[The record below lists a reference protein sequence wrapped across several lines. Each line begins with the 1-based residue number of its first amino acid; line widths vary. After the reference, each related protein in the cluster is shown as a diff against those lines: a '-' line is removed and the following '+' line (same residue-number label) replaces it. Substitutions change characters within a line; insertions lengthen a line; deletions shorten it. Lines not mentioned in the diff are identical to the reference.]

1 MSTDDRKWEIIESE
15 YLIRRPWLTARRD
28 RVKLPTGVEIPEY
41 YILEYPDWVNVIA
54 ITKEGKFVLVRQYR
68 HGIKETRY
76 EICAGVC
83 ETGEEPLLSAQ
94 RELYEETGYGN
105 GNWTK
110 LMTISANASTMTNIT
125 HCYLATEVE
134 RISTQ
139 HLEETEDLTV
149 HLLDEEEVKALLLNN
164 DNNTILGFDVNLI
177 CDFFLNTERQGPGSP
192 EVTLKALSFIDN
204 LTDKSLIADLGC
216 GTGGQTMI
224 LAQHAPG
231 KITGID
237 FFPGF
242 IERFNKNAEKLNL
255 QNRVKGIVGS
265 MDDLSFEKDSLDLIW
280 SEGAIYNIGFERGL
294 KEWRNYLKP
303 GGYLAV
309 SESVWFTDQRPA
321 EIHDFWMSA
330 YTEIDTVPNKVAQIQ
345 KAGYI
350 PVATF
355 ILPENCWIEHYFA
368 PQAKAEE
375 IFRRKHAGSR
385 IVEELITS
393 NHHEAELYS
402 KYKAYYGYAFFI
414 CKKGFS
420 LRR

>member
-1 MSTDDRKWEIIESE
+1 M
-15 YLIRRPWLTARRD
+15 
-28 RVKLPTGVEIPEY
+28 
-41 YILEYPDWVNVIA
+41 
-54 ITKEGKFVLVRQYR
+54 
-68 HGIKETRY
+68 
-76 EICAGVC
+76 
-83 ETGEEPLLSAQ
+83 
-94 RELYEETGYGN
+94 
-105 GNWTK
+105 
-110 LMTISANASTMTNIT
+110 
-125 HCYLATEVE
+125 
-134 RISTQ
+134 
-139 HLEETEDLTV
+139 
-149 HLLDEEEVKALLLNN
+149 NN

-294 KEWRNYLKP
+294 NEWRRYLKP
-303 GGYLAV
+303 GGYIAV
-309 SESVWFTDQRPA
+309 SESSWFTDERPA
-321 EIHDFWMSA
+321 EINDFWVNA
-330 YTEIDTVPNKVAQIQ
+330 YPEIDTIPGQVAKIH
-345 KAGYI
+345 KAGYL

-355 ILPENCWIEHYFA
+355 ILPENCWTEHYFA
-368 PQAKAEE
+368 AKIEAQKIFLHKYAGNKIAEE
-375 IFRRKHAGSR
+375 FSSLQFDE
-385 IVEELITS
+385 EELY
-393 NHHEAELYS
+393 N
-402 KYKAYYGYAFFI
+402 KYKAFYGYTFFI
-414 CKKGFS
+414 AKKIEQ
-420 LRR
+420 